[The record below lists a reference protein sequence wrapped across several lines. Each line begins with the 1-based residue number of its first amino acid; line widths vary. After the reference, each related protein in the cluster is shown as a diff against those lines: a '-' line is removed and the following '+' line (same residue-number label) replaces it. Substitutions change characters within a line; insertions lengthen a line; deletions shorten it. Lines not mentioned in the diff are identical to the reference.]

1 MCVVDVM
8 YSMNGVFLQGR
19 GGGMFAMSAS
29 LQLHRMKIFIKSDS

>member
-8 YSMNGVFLQGR
+8 YSMNGVFCR
-19 GGGMFAMSAS
+19 EGGGMFAMSAS